1 MFDLGLSQNGLMSF
15 ARVALALLIG
25 LWMWFLVNR
34 NIALNLGANPDSYC
48 PYGGVNGKDRCKNP
62 SDA

>member
-34 NIALNLGANPDSYC
+34 ASVRANEQICLLQQIAEQ
-48 PYGGVNGKDRCKNP
+48 
-62 SDA
+62 